1 MNYVRVQGE
10 GRAYYPITD
19 KITLVGRAVAGTI
32 QGWGGDDVRLLD
44 LYFRGGET
52 VRGFDRAGY
61 GPRDLA
67 DRSTLLAVRTSGPAT
82 AEVRFPLPFIPED
95 LGISGAAF
103 VDAGSLWGAPGDITD
118 LYADNNVEL
127 FDDSQCRSAVG
138 VSLLWNSPVGPLR
151 VDYVEA
157 DHQGSL

>member
-1 MNYVRVQGE
+1 
-10 GRAYYPITD
+10 
-19 KITLVGRAVAGTI
+19 
-32 QGWGGDDVRLLD
+32 
-44 LYFRGGET
+44 ET

-61 GPRDLA
+61 GPRDSLTDQA
-67 DRSTLLAVRTSGPAT
+67 IGGQNYWAAT

-103 VDAGSLWGAPGDITD
+103 VDAGSLWGTPGDITD

-127 FDDSQCRSAVG
+127 FDDSSVRSAVG

-151 VDYVEA
+151 VDYSEA
-157 DHQGSL
+157 ITKEAYDQLQQLRFGASTRF